1 MFDVVII
8 GGGPAGMSAALSSG
22 RGKMKVL
29 LIDEEKPRNAVTR
42 ESHGFLTRDG
52 ITPDKFREVGRS
64 DLQKYPTITIQNDR
78 VQSINQL
85 GEHSFKL
92 VTLTGKTVHT
102 KNIILATGLKETLP
116 DVKNIEQFYGNSIFS
131 CPFCDGW
138 EMKDRSLVLIM
149 ENTQAFHLVKLLK
162 NWTDDLVLATNG
174 QYWLDDQQK
183 EILELNNISI
193 IEEKISSL
201 NGDDG
206 ELRSLTFEGGKELE
220 RTSGFCA
227 THLDNTLPFINE
239 LGIEIGESGY
249 ITTNMMGQTNIPG
262 IYAAGDIKGPSQ
274 LMVSAS
280 QGHMVGMGI
289 IANSSEAQFI
299 TK

>member
-8 GGGPAGMSAALSSG
+8 GGGPAGMSAAPSSG

-102 KNIILATGLKETLP
+102 KNIVLATGLKETLP

-220 RTSGFCA
+220 RTGGFCA
-227 THLDNTLPFINE
+227 PHLDNTLPFINE

-262 IYAAGDIKGPSQ
+262 IYAAGDINGPSQ
-274 LMVSAS
+274 LIVSAS